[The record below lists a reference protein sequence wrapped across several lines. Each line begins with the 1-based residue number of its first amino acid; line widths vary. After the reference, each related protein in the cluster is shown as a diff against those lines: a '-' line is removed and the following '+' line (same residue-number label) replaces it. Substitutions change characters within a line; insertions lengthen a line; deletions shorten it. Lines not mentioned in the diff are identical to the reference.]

1 MLRLQAEI
9 RDNGDV
15 VFRTEEGEEFL
26 WDSGTTLAE
35 ELTEM
40 LEDHGVL

>member
-15 VFRTEEGEEFL
+15 VFRTDDGQEFL
-26 WDSGTTLAE
+26 WGSGTTLAE
-35 ELTEM
+35 ELIEV